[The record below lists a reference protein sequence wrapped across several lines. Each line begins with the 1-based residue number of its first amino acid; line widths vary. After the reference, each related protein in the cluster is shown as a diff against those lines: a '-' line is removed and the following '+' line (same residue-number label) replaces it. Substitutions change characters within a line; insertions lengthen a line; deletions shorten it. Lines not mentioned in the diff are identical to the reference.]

1 MKLLQSRPLDLPSL
15 SPPLPVLSSFS
26 RFCSLPTLPKSPSA
40 FRLHSSDSSYASFK
54 DSADIPLLDDWGEN
68 EETKGYMISSSDSEN
83 SDTEFLVTPVTEVDL
98 PTSSVSSNKDALN
111 VATHR
116 GKCGRWDRGE
126 RISGRI
132 LGTMVVWIKH
142 GALLN
147 TGLIIFLTMVLVYVD
162 WCAWRIVR
170 LPLVPFHLTRPFLIS
185 AALASCAGYVCV
197 PLLYGLKMYQI
208 IRKEGPARHSV
219 KERTPTMGGLF
230 FVPIGV
236 AVAKYIAGSSC
247 PEVSGAAA
255 ATLAF
260 GAIGLLDDIFMLVKN
275 HNSGLSGHLKL
286 LLEIAVG
293 ACFSFWLSTTSI
305 ASPYGMKMLVPLPAP
320 LGLVHLGKWYLML
333 TSFCLVSMG
342 NGVNL
347 TDGLDGLAGGI
358 AALAFVGMS
367 IAVLPICPDV
377 SMFGASMAGACV
389 GFLLHNRYKA
399 SVFMGDTGSLALGG
413 ALAAMAAC
421 TGMFFP
427 LFISSGIFVIE
438 ASSVVM
444 QVLYFKTTKYFQ
456 GAGRRLFRMAPI
468 HHHLE
473 LCGIKE
479 PLIVAG
485 AYAVS
490 SALALFAGYLGLIS
504 A

>member
-1 MKLLQSRPLDLPSL
+1 MVFND
-15 SPPLPVLSSFS
+15 
-26 RFCSLPTLPKSPSA
+26 
-40 FRLHSSDSSYASFK
+40 

-98 PTSSVSSNKDALN
+98 PTSSVSSNTDALN

-116 GKCGRWDRGE
+116 LGMVGRGHRKH
-126 RISGRI
+126 RI
-132 LGTMVVWIKH
+132 KY

-197 PLLYGLKMYQI
+197 PLLYSLKMYQI

-219 KERTPTMGGLF
+219 KKRTPTMGGLF

-236 AVAKYIAGSSC
+236 AVAKCIAGSSC

-260 GAIGLLDDIFMLVKN
+260 GAIGLLDDMFMLVKN
-275 HNSGLSGHLKL
+275 HNSGLSGRLKL

-305 ASPYGMKMLVPLPAP
+305 ASPYRMKMLVPLPAP
-320 LGLVHLGKWYLML
+320 LGLIHLGKWYLML

-342 NGVNL
+342 NGVNF

-358 AALAFVGMS
+358 AALAFLGMS